1 MLRSNKLGISLL
13 FLIAVVACL
22 SPTSLPF
29 LVRAEDVD
37 ESSVDLDAVVETPA
51 AEAEEEVAE
60 DAVVEEEAE
69 EEVAEDA
76 VVEEEAKEDPP
87 AEEEESLAE
96 KVEEIVEDVKEVVE
110 DVKEAIQEASDGAV
124 ELKDN
129 LVKRIS
135 SSVKSAFLTKK
146 GFKKVAVAGAG
157 AWGAV
162 TGGGF
167 LMQRYGEGAAAEAVK
182 AR

>member
-22 SPTSLPF
+22 SPTSRPF

-60 DAVVEEEAE
+60 DAVVEEEAKE
-69 EEVAEDA
+69 E
-76 VVEEEAKEDPP
+76 PP
-87 AEEEESLAE
+87 VEEEESLAE
-96 KVEEIVEDVKEVVE
+96 KVEEIVEDVKVVVE